1 MTDIYRIEEE
11 YAKWESLQYAGNSKE
26 KRTKLAQFFTPAAF
40 AKALIDKL
48 GPLEDKDIL
57 DPCLGSGNLIAA
69 AVLSGADPKRC
80 YGIELD
86 EAVLEVA
93 KKRLAELGVPEENL
107 VRGSALE
114 QSSYAKKFDC
124 IVMNPPYK
132 SGLHIVIAVVC
143 MANLKDDGVLLSL
156 CPRNSFTKFKY
167 FAPKM
172 SKKVAKVSDYIES
185 VEQIGFKAF
194 VTVGLNVDFSI
205 MTCKHHPSVHYFDNF
220 FESDI
225 EKTLYKKASIIYALN
240 KKVYSL

>member
-1 MTDIYRIEEE
+1 MTDISRIEEE
-11 YAKWESLQYAGNSKE
+11 FTKWESQQYAGNSKE

-48 GPLEDKDIL
+48 GPLEGKDIL

-107 VRGSALE
+107 VCGSALE

-132 SGLHIVIAVVC
+132 RGLHIDIAVAC
-143 MANLKDDGVLLSL
+143 IPNLKDDGILLSL
-156 CPRNSFTKFKY
+156 CPRNSLTKFKY
-167 FAPKM
+167 FASKM
-172 SKKVAKVSDYIES
+172 SKRVAKVRD
-185 VEQIGFKAF
+185 
-194 VTVGLNVDFSI
+194 
-205 MTCKHHPSVHYFDNF
+205 
-220 FESDI
+220 
-225 EKTLYKKASIIYALN
+225 
-240 KKVYSL
+240 